1 VTRIVLVDDDPG
13 TRSLLKTLLELDGFE
28 AVTYSAIND
37 EQIFALGAGEQ
48 PALILMDVHLG
59 STNSLDLVKRIRQ
72 AGCTSA
78 QVRIILT
85 SGMDLRI
92 ESAEVGA
99 DGFLT
104 KPYMPEDLFSLIR
117 ELSPEEHID

>member
-1 VTRIVLVDDDPG
+1 MKRIVLVDDDPG

-28 AVTYSAIND
+28 AVTYSAISD
-37 EQIFALGAGEQ
+37 EEIFALGAGEQ
-48 PALILMDVHLG
+48 PGLILMDVHLG

-72 AGCTSA
+72 AGCTSTHL
-78 QVRIILT
+78 RIILT

-92 ESAEVGA
+92 ESAEAGA
-99 DGFLT
+99 DGFLV